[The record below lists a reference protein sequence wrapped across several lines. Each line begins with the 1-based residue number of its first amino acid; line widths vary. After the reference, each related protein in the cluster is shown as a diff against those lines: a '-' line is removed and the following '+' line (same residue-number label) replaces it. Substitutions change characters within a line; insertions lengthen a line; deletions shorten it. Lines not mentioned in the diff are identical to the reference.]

1 MTSGKKGGA
10 PVIFSLRGV
19 YPGSSQKE
27 YPRFFRVHV
36 CGSEGIQVRMRDYG
50 YQRKHPRE
58 VPLQKPVRKIIVS
71 EEKPSFQ
78 NYEENTGFG
87 RRAFVLIFARFQK
100 AKRANGIRCL
110 SRALWQLAP
119 DRGSLGTL
127 PQVPTGL
134 YSRSWLEDVGTL
146 RNGAGGLETLYDL
159 RLPKYLIQ

>member
-1 MTSGKKGGA
+1 MPILPLEPICQVGKATNCLWDMPDLVCVPLSSLEFEGPSPSRFRDWTMTSGKKGGV

-19 YPGSSQKE
+19 HPGSSQKE

-78 NYEENTGFG
+78 NYKENTGFG
-87 RRAFVLIFARFQK
+87 RRAFVLIFARVSK
-100 AKRANGIRCL
+100 SKT
-110 SRALWQLAP
+110 S
-119 DRGSLGTL
+119 
-127 PQVPTGL
+127 
-134 YSRSWLEDVGTL
+134 
-146 RNGAGGLETLYDL
+146 
-159 RLPKYLIQ
+159 